1 MIILNK
7 NKLLI
12 LLLFLSI
19 LSCINKKEDVEFNKK
34 ITELIILNENDKA
47 LKLVDSAINNDKKE
61 AYLYNI
67 KLSILDKKC
76 DFKNALKVFRE
87 MEKQD
92 LELFT
97 EQLVFKGI
105 VLQKNNLKTEALECY
120 KKSSKEYF
128 DKIEKNPKNS
138 QAILNYH
145 FVNFLLGKTFE
156 NTKSELSQINVE
168 TKELEYI
175 KIVNPSSLN
184 DFYKKCN

>member
-7 NKLLI
+7 NQLLI
-12 LLLFLSI
+12 LFLFLSI

-34 ITELIILNENDKA
+34 ITELIILNENEKA
-47 LKLVDSAINNDKKE
+47 LKLVDSAINRNKKE
-61 AYLYNI
+61 VSFYRL
-67 KLSILDKKC
+67 KLSILVEKC

-87 MEKQD
+87 MENQD

-105 VLQKNNLKTEALECY
+105 VLQENNLKNEALECY
-120 KKSSKEYF
+120 KKSLKEYF
-128 DKIEKNPKNS
+128 NKIDENPENS

-175 KIVNPSSLN
+175 KMVNTSSLN
-184 DFYKKCN
+184 DFLKKCN